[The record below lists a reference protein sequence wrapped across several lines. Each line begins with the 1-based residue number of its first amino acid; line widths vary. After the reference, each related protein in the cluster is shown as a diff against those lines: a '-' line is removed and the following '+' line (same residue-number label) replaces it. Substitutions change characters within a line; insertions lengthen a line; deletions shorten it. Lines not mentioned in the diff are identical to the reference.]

1 MDRERAERHWIALD
15 AVFSR
20 TLSPG
25 TQARA
30 RAAFDDHAAAI
41 NDVYCQL
48 LLNDPTPEL
57 RTTAAALRRAMQ
69 SAWRTKRK
77 AR

>member
-1 MDRERAERHWIALD
+1 MHRERAERHWIALD

-20 TLSPG
+20 TMSPG
-25 TQARA
+25 TKAQA
-30 RAAFDDHAAAI
+30 RAAFDDYAAAI

-48 LLNDPTPEL
+48 LLNDPPPEL
-57 RTTAAALRRAMQ
+57 RTTADALTRAMQ